1 MYASYGRKIL
11 SVAPRPGG
19 LSHRWRSG
27 PGEGKWRKKS
37 RVIDEEGSR
46 EPRGG
51 GARKKKKDLPGF
63 AEVDLMWDDQGNIWS
78 YHLET
83 GEVYKDEETRR
94 MIEVWKRWNEITPAK
109 ERQRKRQKEVE
120 KKREEL
126 RITLER
132 GHTRRWR
139 RRERYERARGLLRD
153 NIERLIEKKQEQMKQ
168 KEQEQKKTEK
178 TLETW
183 MILERK
189 RVVEGIEG
197 FLEGYWEGK
206 KQWCN
211 EGGISTRERYVC
223 WCPDIGWGFTIPC
236 GRRRE
241 ELTEWAEA
249 CYTERWC
256 VWEARNAKDL
266 ERIDMRARLMME
278 RRRVMM
284 GVREWRGDKQE
295 LSEMIDESVVS
306 ENDMKLREKRK
317 LGHEVRQRA
326 DGGGTQ
332 EKRQK
337 GSGGEQQRK
346 RDGRDASHQVSKK
359 RSNKE
364 DEDAKQRRMKGE
376 KWWQFGVPG
385 PPRRQR

>member
-1 MYASYGRKIL
+1 M
-11 SVAPRPGG
+11 APSPGG

-27 PGEGKWRKKS
+27 PGKGKRRKKS
-37 RVIDEEGSR
+37 QVIDGEGSR
-46 EPRGG
+46 EPWGG
-51 GARKKKKDLPGF
+51 GVRKKKQKKKKLPGF
-63 AEVDLMWDDQGNIWS
+63 AEVDLMWDDEGNVWS

-83 GEVYKDEETRR
+83 GEVYKDYETRK
-94 MIEVWKRWNEITPAK
+94 MMEVWKRRNEITTTK
-109 ERQRKRQKEVE
+109 ERQRKNQEEFER
-120 KKREEL
+120 KREEL

-132 GHTRRWR
+132 GRTRRWQR
-139 RRERYERARGLLRD
+139 WERYERARGLLRD
-153 NIERLIEKKQEQMKQ
+153 SIVGLYEKKQEQMKQ
-168 KEQEQKKTEK
+168 EKQKQMKTEK

-183 MILERK
+183 MILERN
-189 RVVEGIEG
+189 RVVEGIED

-206 KQWCN
+206 KQWCD
-211 EGGISTRERYVC
+211 ERGISTREIR
-223 WCPDIGWGFTIPC
+223 WCPDIEWGFEIPC

-256 VWEARNAKDL
+256 VWEDINAKDL

-278 RRRVMM
+278 RRSAMM

-306 ENDMKLREKRK
+306 ENDIKLREKRK
-317 LGHEVRQRA
+317 LGHEVRQGG

-337 GSGGEQQRK
+337 GSRGEQQRK
-346 RDGRDASHQVSKK
+346 RGGGDANHQVSKK
-359 RSNKE
+359 RSKEE
-364 DEDAKQRRMKGE
+364 DEEAKQRRMKGE